1 MGRRGGGTGGGSQ
14 WWARRRRAG
23 LRLARAGRRRT
34 GGRGDTGPGAEARPG
49 ARAHGQC
56 PERLRRVHGAGRRRS
71 GCRLAGS
78 HLGSEVLMTGL
89 SSWLRVQ
96 WDRVGAVGAALIG
109 VAALALGWA
118 GVSGT
123 PHIAEQLP
131 YFISGGL
138 VALFFL
144 GMAVTLWLSADLPDE
159 WRELRA
165 LRLILADSAPDGD
178 RTPASTPGTGPG

>member
-1 MGRRGGGTGGGSQ
+1 
-14 WWARRRRAG
+14 
-23 LRLARAGRRRT
+23 
-34 GGRGDTGPGAEARPG
+34 
-49 ARAHGQC
+49 
-56 PERLRRVHGAGRRRS
+56 
-71 GCRLAGS
+71 
-78 HLGSEVLMTGL
+78 MTGF

-96 WDRVGAVGAALIG
+96 WDRVGAVGAAVVGL
-109 VAALALGWA
+109 AALALGWA

-144 GMAVTLWLSADLPDE
+144 GMAVTLWLSADLRDE

-165 LRLILADSAPDGD
+165 LRLILAESAPDGD
-178 RTPASTPGTGPG
+178 RADGAPALSTGTAR

>member
-1 MGRRGGGTGGGSQ
+1 
-14 WWARRRRAG
+14 
-23 LRLARAGRRRT
+23 
-34 GGRGDTGPGAEARPG
+34 
-49 ARAHGQC
+49 
-56 PERLRRVHGAGRRRS
+56 
-71 GCRLAGS
+71 
-78 HLGSEVLMTGL
+78 MTGF

-96 WDRVGAVGAALIG
+96 WDRVGAVGAALVG
-109 VAALALGWA
+109 LAALALGWA

-144 GMAVTLWLSADLPDE
+144 GMAVTLWLSADLRDE

-165 LRLILADSAPDGD
+165 LRLILGGSAPDGD
-178 RTPASTPGTGPG
+178 RVDGAPATTAGNGR

>member
-1 MGRRGGGTGGGSQ
+1 QRRIRRRSHGR
-14 WWARRRRAG
+14 ARRWRAG
-23 LRLARAGRRRT
+23 LRPAIAVGRRT
-34 GGRGDTGPGAEARPG
+34 GGRGAAARGAEARPG
-49 ARAHGQC
+49 GRAHRRR
-56 PERLRRVHGAGRRRS
+56 PEGLLRVHGAGRRRS
-71 GCRLAGS
+71 GFRLAGS
-78 HLGSEVLMTGL
+78 HLGGEVLMSGF
-89 SSWLRVQ
+89 SNWLRVQ
-96 WDRVGAVGAALIG
+96 WDRVGAVGAALVG
-109 VAALALGWA
+109 LAALALGWA

-144 GMAVTLWLSADLPDE
+144 GMAVTLWLSADLRDE

-178 RTPASTPGTGPG
+178 GTPAMTAGTGR

>member
-1 MGRRGGGTGGGSQ
+1 MNGF
-14 WWARRRRAG
+14 
-23 LRLARAGRRRT
+23 
-34 GGRGDTGPGAEARPG
+34 
-49 ARAHGQC
+49 
-56 PERLRRVHGAGRRRS
+56 
-71 GCRLAGS
+71 
-78 HLGSEVLMTGL
+78 

-96 WDRVGAVGAALIG
+96 WDRVGAVGAALVG

-144 GMAVTLWLSADLPDE
+144 GMAVTLWLSADLRDE

-178 RTPASTPGTGPG
+178 GTPAMTAGTGR

>member
-1 MGRRGGGTGGGSQ
+1 
-14 WWARRRRAG
+14 
-23 LRLARAGRRRT
+23 
-34 GGRGDTGPGAEARPG
+34 
-49 ARAHGQC
+49 
-56 PERLRRVHGAGRRRS
+56 
-71 GCRLAGS
+71 
-78 HLGSEVLMTGL
+78 MTGF

-96 WDRVGAVGAALIG
+96 WDRVGAIGAAFAGL
-109 VAALALGWA
+109 AALALGWV

-144 GMAVTLWLSADLPDE
+144 GLAVALWLSADLRDE

-165 LRLILADSAPDGD
+165 VRLLLAEPGHETD
-178 RTPASTPGTGPG
+178 RPEPALTSISGNGR

>member
-1 MGRRGGGTGGGSQ
+1 
-14 WWARRRRAG
+14 
-23 LRLARAGRRRT
+23 
-34 GGRGDTGPGAEARPG
+34 
-49 ARAHGQC
+49 
-56 PERLRRVHGAGRRRS
+56 
-71 GCRLAGS
+71 
-78 HLGSEVLMTGL
+78 MTGF

-96 WDRVGAVGAALIG
+96 WDRVGSVGAALVG
-109 VAALALGWA
+109 LAALALGWA

-144 GMAVTLWLSADLPDE
+144 GMAVTLWLSADLRDE

-165 LRLILADSAPDGD
+165 LRLILGESAPDGD
-178 RTPASTPGTGPG
+178 GVDGTPATTVGNGR

>member
-1 MGRRGGGTGGGSQ
+1 
-14 WWARRRRAG
+14 
-23 LRLARAGRRRT
+23 
-34 GGRGDTGPGAEARPG
+34 
-49 ARAHGQC
+49 
-56 PERLRRVHGAGRRRS
+56 
-71 GCRLAGS
+71 
-78 HLGSEVLMTGL
+78 MTGF

-96 WDRVGAVGAALIG
+96 WDRAGAVGAALIG
-109 VAALALGWA
+109 LAALALGWV

-144 GMAVTLWLSADLPDE
+144 GLAVTLWLSADLRDE

-165 LRLILADSAPDGD
+165 VRFSLAEPVAEANLTDAPLAPVAAANGHG
-178 RTPASTPGTGPG
+178 R

>member
-1 MGRRGGGTGGGSQ
+1 
-14 WWARRRRAG
+14 
-23 LRLARAGRRRT
+23 
-34 GGRGDTGPGAEARPG
+34 
-49 ARAHGQC
+49 
-56 PERLRRVHGAGRRRS
+56 
-71 GCRLAGS
+71 
-78 HLGSEVLMTGL
+78 MTGF

-144 GMAVTLWLSADLPDE
+144 GMAVTLWLSADLRDE

-165 LRLILADSAPDGD
+165 LRLILGGSAPDDGVD
-178 RTPASTPGTGPG
+178 GTPATTAGNGR

>member
-1 MGRRGGGTGGGSQ
+1 
-14 WWARRRRAG
+14 
-23 LRLARAGRRRT
+23 
-34 GGRGDTGPGAEARPG
+34 
-49 ARAHGQC
+49 
-56 PERLRRVHGAGRRRS
+56 
-71 GCRLAGS
+71 
-78 HLGSEVLMTGL
+78 MTGF

-96 WDRVGAVGAALIG
+96 WDRVGAVGAALVG
-109 VAALALGWA
+109 LAALALGWA
-118 GVSGT
+118 GVSST

-144 GMAVTLWLSADLPDE
+144 GMAVTLWLSADLRDE

-178 RTPASTPGTGPG
+178 RGDGTPALSAGTAR

>member
-1 MGRRGGGTGGGSQ
+1 MKGF
-14 WWARRRRAG
+14 
-23 LRLARAGRRRT
+23 
-34 GGRGDTGPGAEARPG
+34 
-49 ARAHGQC
+49 
-56 PERLRRVHGAGRRRS
+56 
-71 GCRLAGS
+71 
-78 HLGSEVLMTGL
+78 

-96 WDRVGAVGAALIG
+96 WDRVGAVGAALVG
-109 VAALALGWA
+109 LAALALGWV

-144 GMAVTLWLSADLPDE
+144 GLAVALWLSADLRDE

-165 LRLILADSAPDGD
+165 LRLILADAAAEPDQADATVVTFAGNG
-178 RTPASTPGTGPG
+178 R

>member
-1 MGRRGGGTGGGSQ
+1 
-14 WWARRRRAG
+14 
-23 LRLARAGRRRT
+23 
-34 GGRGDTGPGAEARPG
+34 
-49 ARAHGQC
+49 
-56 PERLRRVHGAGRRRS
+56 
-71 GCRLAGS
+71 
-78 HLGSEVLMTGL
+78 MTGF

-109 VAALALGWA
+109 VAALALGWV

-144 GMAVTLWLSADLPDE
+144 GMAVALWLSADLRDE

-165 LRLILADSAPDGD
+165 LRLILAEPAVGQD
-178 RTPASTPGTGPG
+178 RAEAIPATAGGNGR

>member
-1 MGRRGGGTGGGSQ
+1 
-14 WWARRRRAG
+14 
-23 LRLARAGRRRT
+23 
-34 GGRGDTGPGAEARPG
+34 
-49 ARAHGQC
+49 
-56 PERLRRVHGAGRRRS
+56 
-71 GCRLAGS
+71 
-78 HLGSEVLMTGL
+78 MTGF

-96 WDRVGAVGAALIG
+96 WDRVGAVGAALVG
-109 VAALALGWA
+109 LAALALGWV

-144 GMAVTLWLSADLPDE
+144 GLAVALWLSADLRDE

-165 LRLILADSAPDGD
+165 LRLILADAAAEPDQADATVVTFAGNG
-178 RTPASTPGTGPG
+178 R

>member
-1 MGRRGGGTGGGSQ
+1 
-14 WWARRRRAG
+14 
-23 LRLARAGRRRT
+23 
-34 GGRGDTGPGAEARPG
+34 
-49 ARAHGQC
+49 
-56 PERLRRVHGAGRRRS
+56 
-71 GCRLAGS
+71 
-78 HLGSEVLMTGL
+78 MTGF

-109 VAALALGWA
+109 VAALALGWV

-144 GMAVTLWLSADLPDE
+144 GMAVTLWLSADLRDE

-165 LRLILADSAPDGD
+165 LRLILGESAPVGDGVAA
-178 RTPASTPGTGPG
+178 TPATTAGNGR

>member
-1 MGRRGGGTGGGSQ
+1 
-14 WWARRRRAG
+14 
-23 LRLARAGRRRT
+23 
-34 GGRGDTGPGAEARPG
+34 
-49 ARAHGQC
+49 
-56 PERLRRVHGAGRRRS
+56 
-71 GCRLAGS
+71 
-78 HLGSEVLMTGL
+78 MTGF

-96 WDRVGAVGAALIG
+96 WDRVGAVGAALVG
-109 VAALALGWA
+109 LAALALGWV

-144 GMAVTLWLSADLPDE
+144 GLAVALWLSADLRDE

-165 LRLILADSAPDGD
+165 LRLILADAAPESDELD
-178 RTPASTPGTGPG
+178 ATVATFTGNGR

>member
-1 MGRRGGGTGGGSQ
+1 
-14 WWARRRRAG
+14 
-23 LRLARAGRRRT
+23 
-34 GGRGDTGPGAEARPG
+34 
-49 ARAHGQC
+49 
-56 PERLRRVHGAGRRRS
+56 
-71 GCRLAGS
+71 
-78 HLGSEVLMTGL
+78 MTGF

-109 VAALALGWA
+109 LAALALGWV

-131 YFISGGL
+131 YFISGEL

-144 GMAVTLWLSADLPDE
+144 GLAVALWLSADLRDE

-165 LRLILADSAPDGD
+165 LRLILAESAPETD
-178 RTPASTPGTGPG
+178 RADATLVTVAGNGR

>member
-1 MGRRGGGTGGGSQ
+1 
-14 WWARRRRAG
+14 
-23 LRLARAGRRRT
+23 
-34 GGRGDTGPGAEARPG
+34 
-49 ARAHGQC
+49 
-56 PERLRRVHGAGRRRS
+56 
-71 GCRLAGS
+71 
-78 HLGSEVLMTGL
+78 MTGF

-96 WDRVGAVGAALIG
+96 WDRVGALGAALVG
-109 VAALALGWA
+109 LAALALGWV

-144 GMAVTLWLSADLPDE
+144 GMAVALWLSADLRDE

-165 LRLILADSAPDGD
+165 LRLILAESALETN
-178 RTPASTPGTGPG
+178 RAEATPTTIAGNER